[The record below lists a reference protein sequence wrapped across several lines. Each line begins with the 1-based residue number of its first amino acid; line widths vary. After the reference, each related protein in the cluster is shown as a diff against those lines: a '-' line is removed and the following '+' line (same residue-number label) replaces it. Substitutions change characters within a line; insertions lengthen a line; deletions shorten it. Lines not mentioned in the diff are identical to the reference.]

1 MNTLLSEALESAYP
15 EAFEAAARVAYGMQ
29 AMEPRSDQLLLTGR
43 GHPYPVLSV
52 TLTQAAGEK
61 VVPAVV
67 VAIPVPIMRMRHAG
81 TENKPKT
88 PIDAVLQ
95 DVYEQVRDQTDTEVS
110 VIGVPPPME
119 QVAPGERAHCGVGP
133 ATYGVPVEIHPYSQR
148 GILTA
153 GHAAP
158 NAGVLAYDG
167 KAQLVGEVQRS
178 MHCGRTA
185 PRQETADV
193 AVIIL
198 EETEPDGIRAAPKA
212 STLGAAS
219 RWDEVTAF
227 GAVTSGQRSRLLTA
241 GNPFVNQPE
250 GGDWGEAAM
259 TAYAISAPGDSGA
272 PVFNQ
277 SDELVGV
284 IVGGYEGLYSIVQ
297 DISYQFREADVELR

>member
-1 MNTLLSEALESAYP
+1 MNALLSEALENTYP
-15 EAFEAAARVAYGMQ
+15 EAFEAAARVARGMQ
-29 AMEPRSDQLLLTGR
+29 SVEPRSNRLLLTGR
-43 GHPYPVLSV
+43 GHQYRVLSV
-52 TLTQAAGEK
+52 TLTRSGK
-61 VVPAVV
+61 GVLPAVV
-67 VAIPVPIMRMRHAG
+67 VAIPVPIIRMRHAD
-81 TENKPKT
+81 TDSKPAT
-88 PIDAVLQ
+88 PIDAVLE
-95 DVYEQVRDQTDTEVS
+95 DVFVQVRDQTDVEVS

-133 ATYGVPVEIHPYSQR
+133 ATYGVPVEIRPYNQR

-158 NAGVLAYDG
+158 IAGVPAYDG
-167 KAQLVGEVQRS
+167 NAQLVGEVKRT
-178 MHCGRTA
+178 MHCGLTA

-198 EETEPDGIRAAPKA
+198 EATEPDGLRAAPKV
-212 STLGAAS
+212 STIGTAH
-219 RWDEVTAF
+219 RWDQVTAF
-227 GAVTSGQRSRLLTA
+227 GARTSGFRAHLLTA
-241 GNPFVNQPE
+241 GNPFVNRPD

-259 TAYAISAPGDSGA
+259 TAYPISAPGDSGA
-272 PVFNQ
+272 PVYNE